1 MQNHHVNQIAS
12 ERSIVL
18 LLMLS
23 FLYFMSSNH
32 GWRVLCE
39 EALQMTPIALVH
51 FSVNRRNHH
60 QYQGTKTLIGTSN
73 EQRCELFWESNY
85 MSREKKSKHWS
96 SYNNLLQNHPTTKKM
111 LSTVQPTK
119 SMLLKAWC
127 ISTKYI
133 KSIYFVWIRLI
144 VCRNSEQR
152 CMYMQ
157 SFQFLE
163 VFNSKKLK
171 WKKKSFTVMW
181 NCLNAKT
188 SFDSPENWKFTLCR
202 VK

>member
-39 EALQMTPIALVH
+39 EALQMTPIVLVH

-73 EQRCELFWESNY
+73 EQRCKLFWESNY

-96 SYNNLLQNHPTTKKM
+96 SYNNLLQNHPT
-111 LSTVQPTK
+111 
-119 SMLLKAWC
+119 
-127 ISTKYI
+127 
-133 KSIYFVWIRLI
+133 
-144 VCRNSEQR
+144 
-152 CMYMQ
+152 
-157 SFQFLE
+157 
-163 VFNSKKLK
+163 
-171 WKKKSFTVMW
+171 KKKCWALCSQQNPCYSRLGAFPR
-181 NCLNAKT
+181 NT
-188 SFDSPENWKFTLCR
+188 SNPFTLFGF
-202 VK
+202 VL